1 MFLTTSG
8 ILPLGG
14 KVVYLGWLVFCIGGD
29 LGDPCAASDR
39 LVFGSSLLVLGVFLV
54 VRDEKVDAICAG
66 SVLLN
71 AIARKVTLLL
81 ADETAP
87 FSG

>member
-1 MFLTTSG
+1 M
-8 ILPLGG
+8 
-14 KVVYLGWLVFCIGGD
+14 VYLGWLVFRIGGD
-29 LGDPCAASDR
+29 LGDPRAASDG
-39 LVFGSSLLVLGVFLV
+39 LVFGSGLLVLGVFLV
-54 VRDEKVDAICAG
+54 VRDEKVNAIRAG

-81 ADETAP
+81 ADEIAP